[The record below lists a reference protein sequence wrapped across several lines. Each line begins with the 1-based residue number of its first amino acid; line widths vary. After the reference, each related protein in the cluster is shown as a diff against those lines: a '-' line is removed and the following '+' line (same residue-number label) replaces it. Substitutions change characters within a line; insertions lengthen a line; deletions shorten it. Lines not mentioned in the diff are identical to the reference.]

1 MRALAAAHERRLG
14 PSAYDADH
22 SFSIADI
29 VAMVAMTGA
38 REAIVDMASLACMAI
53 KIDLLSA
60 EPSYLQLAAILRARI
75 EAREIPPEH
84 ALPSLTFLVQETGL
98 AVGTVRK
105 AIKVLADEGLVVTVP
120 GRGSFVIRHA

>member
-1 MRALAAAHERRLG
+1 MGRRIRRSAAPGSSWSAGTGCSKGRASRCHLQAVMRALAAAHERRLG

-22 SFSIADI
+22 SCSIADI

-60 EPSYLQLAAILRARI
+60 EPGHLQLPRIL
-75 EAREIPPEH
+75 PP
-84 ALPSLTFLVQETGL
+84 PIQ
-98 AVGTVRK
+98 
-105 AIKVLADEGLVVTVP
+105 
-120 GRGSFVIRHA
+120 GR